1 MRKAYISILASIMVL
16 SIISYFVSYKY
27 FYKENSKN
35 NDITGVTEEIVTEV
49 NKTAKNIVTVDTDIV
64 IENYYFNED
73 KTLYEVVDPFSEI
86 VGLDREGVIEYTK
99 TYLDNPSKK
108 DIEAGLYSY
117 ELISFSDNKLVLK
130 KSYKPKPIEN
140 KYYVTIK
147 DNYVIIYLVDK
158 QTIYEF
164 TSIDVSTL
172 PEDVY
177 NELTEGMYLEE
188 EYDLYNF
195 LETYSS

>member
-1 MRKAYISILASIMVL
+1 MKKVYISILASIMVL
-16 SIISYFVSYKY
+16 SIISYFLSYKY
-27 FYKENSKN
+27 FYSEKDVN
-35 NDITGVTEEIVTEV
+35 NDITTTTEEVVNEV
-49 NKTAKNIVTVDTDIV
+49 NKTSNNIVTVNTDIV

-73 KTLYEVVDPFSEI
+73 KTLYEVVEPFSEI

-99 TYLDNPSKK
+99 SYLDSPSKQ

-130 KSYKPKPIEN
+130 KSFKPKPIEN

-147 DNYVIIYLVDK
+147 DDYVIIYLVDK
-158 QTIYEF
+158 QTVYEF
-164 TSIDVSTL
+164 TSIDVNTL
-172 PEDVY
+172 PEDVF
-177 NELTEGMYLEE
+177 NELSEGMYLKE